1 MIVLSDEKK
10 KKKQIPDVTKQMV
23 EQFEPLSYFRRLPGL
38 KNSSEEINE
47 GIDHR

>member
-1 MIVLSDEKK
+1 MKK
-10 KKKQIPDVTKQMV
+10 KKTNYEADVTKQMV